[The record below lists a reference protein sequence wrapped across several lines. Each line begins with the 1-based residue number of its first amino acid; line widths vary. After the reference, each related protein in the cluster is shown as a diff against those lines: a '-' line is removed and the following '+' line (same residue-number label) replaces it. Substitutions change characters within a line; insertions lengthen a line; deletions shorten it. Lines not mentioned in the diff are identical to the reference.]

1 MTGMEILV
9 ISIVLLLA
17 GYGMGYIDG
26 KNNKGKKDGRS

>member
-9 ISIVLLLA
+9 ISIVLLFA

-26 KNNKGKKDGRS
+26 KNNRKGKNDG